1 MNYGFSGFDRTY
13 LFSKRSINDII
24 KKFYFTK
31 RIDWDSYINKSY
43 ILHLPEKK
51 ERRKKLDWQL
61 SKIKTKNGTLK
72 DKVVWWE
79 GIKNPK
85 KWNFKLHNPYYSF
98 YYHWLIDPDKKYNQS
113 KDYMENQIVKCSK
126 PESAI
131 ALSHIKILK
140 DIVKNDID
148 YALIMEDDVFF
159 KFNFS
164 KKFQDIMDNQVP
176 KDFDILYLSSL
187 PSKTG
192 FTWDPHSKDLIRV
205 YNGIWWMS
213 GLVITKK
220 TAKHLLDKL
229 PVVGP
234 IDVWINHQFE
244 GLNVYMCKDNL
255 LEQDGYDDSNNIY
268 SFVDNYGY

>member
-1 MNYGFSGFDRTY
+1 
-13 LFSKRSINDII
+13 
-24 KKFYFTK
+24 
-31 RIDWDSYINKSY
+31 
-43 ILHLPEKK
+43 
-51 ERRKKLDWQL
+51 
-61 SKIKTKNGTLK
+61 
-72 DKVVWWE
+72 
-79 GIKNPK
+79 
-85 KWNFKLHNPYYSF
+85 
-98 YYHWLIDPDKKYNQS
+98 
-113 KDYMENQIVKCSK
+113 MENQIVKCSK

-213 GLVITKK
+213 GIVITKK